1 MKFNFGKADINYE
14 EKVQKLGEY
23 LIDNAKSIADGAES
37 INDNLE
43 FRVVIDS
50 NGTHILK
57 KEEMKM
63 KFYFKKVDINYE
75 EEVQKL
81 GQYLI
86 ENAKM
91 IADGAGNLDDVLEFR
106 VVIDGNGTHILFKK
120 QLKF

>member
-1 MKFNFGKADINYE
+1 MKFN
-14 EKVQKLGEY
+14 
-23 LIDNAKSIADGAES
+23 
-37 INDNLE
+37 
-43 FRVVIDS
+43 
-50 NGTHILK
+50 
-57 KEEMKM
+57 
-63 KFYFKKVDINYE
+63 FKKVDINYE

-106 VVIDGNGTHILFKK
+106 VVIDGNGTNILFKK